1 MGNKVVVCES
11 IEPPGSHNTT
21 RSLTL
26 PFTDTADTVQ
36 ELLPLFDH
44 EPYFQNAIGI
54 SPKKTGS
61 GTRFLSAPSKKGT
74 GEVEEFRV
82 RFFSDVSDAEWN
94 DWQWQVRNR
103 IRSFE
108 QLSRFIKLSP
118 EERAAQQ
125 TTEIHFPLSITPY
138 YLSLFFDKDSCHPL
152 RKSMVPQVFE
162 CLTSSAEAQDPLG
175 EESQSPV
182 PGLVHRYPDRVL
194 FLVTTTCSCY
204 CRYCTRSRVV
214 GNCAHH
220 EMPLVDRWNAGLAYI
235 RAHTEIRDVLISGG
249 DPFMLSDDQLQWL
262 VANVRKIPHVEMI
275 RIGTKTP
282 MVLPQRI
289 TPQLVRM
296 LKRYHPLFV
305 SIHATHPDEHTV
317 ESAEACARLADAGI
331 PLGSQTVLLAGVNDS
346 VDTMR
351 RLVHGLLRMRV
362 RPYYLYQCD
371 PILGSG
377 HFRTPVQKGID
388 IIRGLR
394 GHTTGY
400 ALPTFVIDAPGG
412 GGKIPVMPDYITEHA
427 GGRVVL
433 RNYNDDTFIYP
444 DEKAAAVTCTPSL
457 ADGEGI

>member
-1 MGNKVVVCES
+1 MGHKAIVCES
-11 IEPPGSHNTT
+11 IEPPGSRTTT
-21 RSLTL
+21 RSSAH
-26 PFTDTADTVQ
+26 PFTDTVQ

-44 EPYFQNAIGI
+44 EPFYRRLVG
-54 SPKKTGS
+54 
-61 GTRFLSAPSKKGT
+61 APSRKASRCASLFTKSDSCD
-74 GEVEEFRV
+74 VV
-82 RFFSDVSDAEWN
+82 RFRNRFFNAVNDAEWN
-94 DWQWQVRNR
+94 DWKWQFGNR

-108 QLSRFIKLSP
+108 QLNRFLPLIP

-125 TTEIHFPLSITPY
+125 ATEIHFPLSITPY
-138 YLSLFFDKDSCHPL
+138 YLALFFDKDSCHPL

-162 CLTSSAEAQDPLG
+162 CLTSPAEAIDPLG

-194 FLVTTTCSCY
+194 FLATTTCSCY

-214 GNCAHH
+214 GNHAKR
-220 EMPLVDRWNAGLAYI
+220 EIPQIDQWNAGLAYI
-235 RAHTEIRDVLISGG
+235 RSHSEIRDVLISGG

-262 VANVRKIPHVEMI
+262 VANVRKIPHVELV

-296 LKRYHPLFV
+296 LKRYHPLYI
-305 SIHATHPDEHTV
+305 SIHATHPDEITG
-317 ESAEACARLADAGI
+317 ESTEACGRLADAGI

-351 RLVHGLLRMRV
+351 ELFHGLLRMRV

-377 HFRTPVQKGID
+377 HFRTSVRKGID

-412 GGKIPVMPDYITEHA
+412 GGKIPVMPDYVTDHA
-427 GGRVVL
+427 NGRL
-433 RNYNDDTFIYP
+433 ILTNYNNGTFIYP
-444 DEKAAAVTCTPSL
+444 DEKDSPAPCSALLS
-457 ADGEGI
+457 EGAGI

>member
-1 MGNKVVVCES
+1 MGHKAIVCES
-11 IEPPGSHNTT
+11 IEPPGSHTTT
-21 RSLTL
+21 RSLSR
-26 PFTDTADTVQ
+26 PFADTVQ

-44 EPYFQNAIGI
+44 ELYYHQSDGVA
-54 SPKKTGS
+54 PKKAPRVTS
-61 GTRFLSAPSKKGT
+61 LPTKNDSCEVIRFRNRYFRSLS
-74 GEVEEFRV
+74 
-82 RFFSDVSDAEWN
+82 DIDWN
-94 DWQWQVRNR
+94 DWQWQIQNR
-103 IRSFE
+103 IRSFK
-108 QLSRFIKLSP
+108 QLTRFLTLSP

-125 TTEIHFPLSITPY
+125 TTELHFPLSITPY

-162 CLTSSAEAQDPLG
+162 CLTSSAEAKDPLG

-182 PGLVHRYPDRVL
+182 HGLVHRYPDRVL
-194 FLVTTTCSCY
+194 FLVTTNCSCY

-214 GNCAHH
+214 GNGNHRTT
-220 EMPLVDRWNAGLAYI
+220 PLVDLWNAGLAYI
-235 RAHTEIRDVLISGG
+235 RSHQEIRDVLISGG

-262 VANVRKIPHVEMI
+262 VANLRKIPHVEMI

-296 LKRYHPLFV
+296 LKRYHPLFI
-305 SIHATHPDEHTV
+305 SIHATHPDEITN
-317 ESAEACARLADAGI
+317 ESTEACGRLADGGI

-346 VDTMR
+346 VETMR
-351 RLVHGLLRMRV
+351 RLVHGLLCMRV

-377 HFRTPVQKGID
+377 HFRTTVQKGID

-412 GGKIPVMPDYITEHA
+412 GGKIPVMPDYITKHA
-427 GGRVVL
+427 NGRVVL
-433 RNYNDDTFIYP
+433 TNYNNDTFIYP
-444 DEKAAAVTCTPSL
+444 DEKALTDNSEL
-457 ADGEGI
+457 MLSEGAGI